1 MNYTEEEIKKY
12 LDILYNYKLDKE
24 KKYFQ
29 VYINVRVVQVQ
40 NIFHNIQDTIYVL
53 IVEHLTV
60 IF

>member
-12 LDILYNYKLDKE
+12 LDILNNYKLVK

-40 NIFHNIQDTIYVL
+40 NIFHNIQVTIYVL
-53 IVEHLTV
+53 NVEHLTV